1 MAKFAI
7 ETQSAETLEYVRR
20 MAILAEYHDKE
31 VKHHIERIRGYT
43 EIIAH
48 GLNLPYEE
56 VEIMSVASMLHD
68 IGKISIPVGLQVKV
82 DKFDPFEW
90 EIIMKHPVIGADIL
104 HDSDSPYLQTG
115 ELIALTH
122 HERWDGSGYPGS
134 LREQDIPLGGR
145 ICAVADVF
153 DALTTPRPYRKE
165 IPVNDALGLIQKSAG
180 TLFDPDVAKSFHR
193 FFGDVLNIRR
203 LNT

>member
-7 ETQSAETLEYVRR
+7 DTQTDETLEYVRR
-20 MAILAEYHDKE
+20 MAILAEFHDKE

-43 EIIAH
+43 AIIAQ
-48 GLNLPYEE
+48 GLILSPQE
-56 VEIMSVASMLHD
+56 VELISVASMLHD
-68 IGKISIPVGLQVKV
+68 IGKIGIPTGLQVKV

-90 EIIMKHPVIGADIL
+90 EIIKKHPVIGADIL
-104 HDSDSPYLQTG
+104 HESDSPYLQVG

-122 HERWDGSGYPGS
+122 HERWDGSGYPRG
-134 LREQDIPLGGR
+134 LQEEDIPLGGR

-153 DALTTPRPYRKE
+153 DALTTPRPYKKE
-165 IPVNDALGLIQKSAG
+165 IPVHDALGLIQKSAG